1 MRLVKRS
8 PWLMGLGVLLAGLVT
23 APGARG
29 DVTSDESGTL
39 LIYPKV
45 VSDGTRDTLIQ
56 MSNRTNSVVLVHCF
70 YINASGSCSLTTTQ
84 SCEIDADCPQNET
97 CIRNCNATNFELA
110 LTAQQPVQWRVSTGR
125 LTTIPSAPCRPGQVC
140 GCTLDSN
147 SGQLVCPGMLIGQNN
162 ASFVPPVGT
171 NFVGELKCYQ
181 MNADGDPFPGNALK
195 GTATIGVADPRL
207 VVLGQISEYNALAVA
222 ANADTGSGL
231 NRDKELRLN
240 FSGSG
245 SGELNYCPE
254 SLVFT
259 ANAEGVTDSFTGA
272 TISTELTLV
281 PCSELLE
288 ENLPAPVRLRFV
300 GYNEFE
306 QPLSIEAFSFDCFLN
321 RRLADLPTTGGGIFI
336 NGNQDLW
343 KIRIAPRPVN
353 VCYSGTNRG
362 NTCNQHSECQGAD
375 TGPAGTLLGCL
386 PASGVLGVAEEFHTT
401 TLGGTGTAA
410 FNLRHEGSRS
420 GFGDIVTLP

>member
-23 APGARG
+23 APGARA

-45 VSDGTRDTLIQ
+45 VSDGVRDTLIQ
-56 MSNRTNSVVLVHCF
+56 MSNRTNSFVMVHCF
-70 YINASGSCSLTTTQ
+70 YINASGSCSSTTTQ
-84 SCEIDADCPQNET
+84 SCEIDADCPTGET
-97 CIRNCNATNFELA
+97 CIRQCNSTNFELA

-125 LTTIPSAPCRPGQVC
+125 LTVIPSSPCRPGQPCQCSV
-140 GCTLDSN
+140 DN
-147 SGQLVCPGMLIGQNN
+147 SGQLVCPGMLVGQNN
-162 ASFVPPVGT
+162 SSFVPPVGT
-171 NFVGELKCYQ
+171 DFVGELKCYQ
-181 MNADGDPFPGNALK
+181 IDSNGDPTPGNALK
-195 GTATIGVADPRL
+195 GTATIETIAT
-207 VVLGQISEYNALAVA
+207 GQISEYNALAVA
-222 ANADTGSGL
+222 ANADTGNGL
-231 NRDKELRLN
+231 NNDRELRLN
-240 FSGSG
+240 FNGSG
-245 SGELNYCPE
+245 AGELNYCPA

-259 ANAEGVTDSFTGA
+259 ANAEGVTDAFSGA

-321 RRLADLPTTGGGIFI
+321 RRLADLPVTGGGLFV
-336 NGNQDLW
+336 NGAQELW

-353 VCYSGTNRG
+353 VCYSGSNRG
-362 NTCNQHSECQGAD
+362 GQCTADSECPGAL
-375 TGPAGTLLGCL
+375 TGPAGTILGCL
-386 PASGVLGVAEEFHTT
+386 PASGVLGVAEEFHT
-401 TLGGTGTAA
+401 LGNVGTAA

-420 GFGDIVTLP
+420 GFGDIITLPERNP

>member
-39 LIYPKV
+39 IIFPKV
-45 VSDGTRDTLIQ
+45 VSDGSRDTLIQ
-56 MSNRTNSVVLVHCF
+56 LSNRTNSFVHVHCF
-70 YINASGSCSLTTTQ
+70 YINASGSCSLTTGQ
-84 SCEIDADCPQNET
+84 SCEIDADCPTNEQ
-97 CIRNCNATNFELA
+97 CIRQCNATNFELA

-125 LTTIPSAPCRPGQVC
+125 LTTIPSAPCRPGQNC
-140 GCTLDSN
+140 QCTVDP
-147 SGQLVCPGMLIGQNN
+147 SGQLVCPGMLIGQDN

-171 NFVGELKCYQ
+171 QFLGELKCYQ
-181 MNADGDPFPGNALK
+181 MDGNGDPFPGNALK
-195 GTATIGVADPRL
+195 GTATIEDVTSA
-207 VVLGQISEYNALAVA
+207 QISEYNALTVA
-222 ANADTGSGL
+222 ANADTGNGL
-231 NRDKELRLN
+231 NSDKELRLN
-240 FSGSG
+240 WTGTG
-245 SGELNYCPE
+245 AGELNYCPA

-259 ANAEGVTDSFTGA
+259 ANAEGVTDTFTGA

-288 ENLPAPVRLRFV
+288 ENLPAPVRVRFV

-321 RRLADLPTTGGGIFI
+321 RRLADLPVSGGGIFV

-343 KIRIAPRPVN
+343 KIRISPRPIN
-353 VCYSGTNRG
+353 VCYSGSNRG
-362 NTCNQHSECQGAD
+362 SSCTQDSDCGANVQ

-386 PASGVLGVAEEFHTT
+386 PASGVLGVAEEFY
-401 TLGGTGTAA
+401 TLGGSVGTAA

-420 GFGDIVTLP
+420 GFGDIITLP

>member
-39 LIYPKV
+39 IIFPKV

-56 MSNRTNSVVLVHCF
+56 LSNRTNSPVQVHCF
-70 YINASGSCSLTTTQ
+70 YINASGTCSLTTDD
-84 SCEIDADCPQNET
+84 SCEIDTDCPLGEQ
-97 CIRNCNATNFELA
+97 CIRQCNATDFELA

-125 LTTIPSAPCRPGQVC
+125 LTTIPSAPCRPGQNC
-140 GCTLDSN
+140 QCTVDT
-147 SGQLVCPGMLIGQNN
+147 SGQLVCPGLLIGQNQ
-162 ASFVPPVGT
+162 ASFVPPVGSQ
-171 NFVGELKCYQ
+171 FVGELKCYQ
-181 MNADGDPFPGNALK
+181 MNSGGDPFPGNALK
-195 GTATIGVADPRL
+195 GTATIEDLSSA
-207 VVLGQISEYNALAVA
+207 QISEYNALTVA
-222 ANADTGSGL
+222 ANSDVGGSGL
-231 NRDKELRLN
+231 NTDKELRLN
-240 FSGSG
+240 WTGTG
-245 SGELNYCPE
+245 AGELNYCPA

-259 ANAEGVTDSFTGA
+259 ANAEGDRDAFTGA

-288 ENLPAPVRLRFV
+288 ENLPAPVRVRFV

-306 QPLSIEAFSFDCFLN
+306 ESLSIEAFSFDCFLN
-321 RRLADLPTTGGGIFI
+321 RRLADLPVLGGGIFV

-343 KIRIAPRPVN
+343 KIRISPRPIN
-353 VCYSGTNRG
+353 VCYSGSNRG
-362 NTCNQHSECQGAD
+362 SSCTQHSDCGTNVQ
-375 TGPAGTLLGCL
+375 TGPGGTVLGCL
-386 PASGVLGVAEEFHTT
+386 PASGVLGVAEEFYS
-401 TLGGTGTAA
+401 LGPGFFGTAA

-420 GFGDIVTLP
+420 EFGDIITLP

>member
-1 MRLVKRS
+1 MQLVKRS

-23 APGARG
+23 APGARA

-45 VSDGTRDTLIQ
+45 VSDGARDTLIQ
-56 MSNRTNSVVLVHCF
+56 MSNRTNSVVMVHCF
-70 YINASGSCSLTTTQ
+70 YINASGSCSATVDQ
-84 SCEIDADCPQNET
+84 SCEIDADCPTSET
-97 CIRNCNATNFELA
+97 CIRQCNATNFELV

-125 LTTIPSAPCRPGQVC
+125 LTTIPSAPCRPGQTC
-140 GCTLDSN
+140 QCTVDSS

-162 ASFVPPVGT
+162 ASFVPPVGMD
-171 NFVGELKCYQ
+171 FVGELKCYQ
-181 MNADGDPFPGNALK
+181 INADGDPLPGNALK
-195 GTATIGVADPRL
+195 GTATIQDLGT
-207 VVLGQISEYNALAVA
+207 GQISEYNALAVA
-222 ANADTGSGL
+222 ANADPVNGL
-231 NRDKELRLN
+231 NSDGELRLN

-245 SGELNYCPE
+245 AGELNYCPQ

-259 ANAEGVTDSFTGA
+259 ANADGVVDSFTGA
-272 TISTELTLV
+272 TITTELTLV

-288 ENLPAPVRLRFV
+288 EDVPAPVRLRFV

-306 QPLSIEAFSFDCFLN
+306 QSLSIEAFSFECFLN
-321 RRLADLPTTGGGIFI
+321 RGLANLPVNNGGIFV

-353 VCYSGTNRG
+353 VCYTGSNRG
-362 NTCNQHSECQGAD
+362 GSCSSDADCPGAL
-375 TGPAGTLLGCL
+375 TGPAGTPLGCL
-386 PASGVLGVAEEFHTT
+386 PASGVLGVAEEFYSNNG
-401 TLGGTGTAA
+401 LAGTAA

-420 GFGDIVTLP
+420 GFGDIITLPE

>member
-23 APGARG
+23 APGARA

-39 LIYPKV
+39 IIYPKV
-45 VSDGTRDTLIQ
+45 ISDGSRDTLIQ
-56 MSNRTNSVVLVHCF
+56 MSNRSNSVVLVHCF
-70 YINASGSCSLTTTQ
+70 YINASGSCSNTTER
-84 SCEIDADCPQNET
+84 SCEIDADCPTGET
-97 CIRNCNATNFELA
+97 CIRNCNATNFEIA

-125 LTTIPSAPCRPGQVC
+125 LTTIPSAPCRPGQPC
-140 GCTLDSN
+140 QCTLDS

-171 NFVGELKCYQ
+171 SFVGELKCYQ
-181 MNADGDPFPGNALK
+181 MDSNGNPFPGNALK
-195 GTATIGVADPRL
+195 GAATIETLASR
-207 VVLGQISEYNALAVA
+207 QISEYNALVVA
-222 ANADTGSGL
+222 ANADMNQGL
-231 NRDKELRLN
+231 NDDRELRLN
-240 FSGSG
+240 FNGSG
-245 SGELNYCPE
+245 GGELNYCPA

-259 ANAEGVTDSFTGA
+259 ANAEGVTDTFSRA

-288 ENLPAPVRLRFV
+288 EDLPAPVRLRFV

-306 QPLSIEAFSFDCFLN
+306 QSLSIEAFSFDCFLN
-321 RRLADLPTTGGGIFI
+321 RRLADLPVAGGGIFV

-343 KIRIAPRPVN
+343 KIRVAPRPVN

-362 NTCNQHSECQGAD
+362 NACSSDSECGVGLAS
-375 TGPAGTLLGCL
+375 GPGGTVLGCL
-386 PASGVLGVAEEFHTT
+386 PASGVLGVAEEFYD
-401 TLGGTGTAA
+401 LGGNLGTAA